1 MHQCICSDYPSG
13 HFFRSRTARYVHQ
26 SELEPLD
33 HEEIEIP
40 DSFMETGE
48 GSENGKVFLYI
59 SQLKKRI
66 LIDTFDIDSTPAQN
80 ITTEGNDTVAIGDD
94 ISNEQGSGDE
104 LPEDLLDKTEMD
116 SGSTLLK
123 LISLFSTNIVYR

>member
-1 MHQCICSDYPSG
+1 
-13 HFFRSRTARYVHQ
+13 
-26 SELEPLD
+26 
-33 HEEIEIP
+33 
-40 DSFMETGE
+40 METGE

-80 ITTEGNDTVAIGDD
+80 ITTEGNDIVAIGDD
-94 ISNEQGSGDE
+94 ISNEQGSADE
-104 LPEDLLDKTEMD
+104 LLEDLLDKTEMD

-123 LISLFSTNIVYR
+123 LISLFSTNIAYR